1 MTYKL
6 LFVVILVIGY
16 LIYNQYNTDS
26 SRRKYITFSAIV
38 LGLQS
43 ALRNVAVGADTYN
56 YYLKF
61 EAVKYTTWQEVF
73 RSFPDTYL
81 YGDGKDP
88 GYLLLEK
95 IFQVFSGDFRVF
107 LFLIAIVFFYAYAKL
122 LLRYT
127 NNILEVLTVNLGY
140 SALFYGFY
148 SITGLRQTLS
158 VALSILF
165 LFSFIDKKY
174 RKCILLFIVAFI
186 IHKSSVF
193 LLLVPVLYSIKK
205 TNYCYICMV

>member
-1 MTYKL
+1 MVYKL
-6 LFVVILVIGY
+6 LFVIILIIGN
-16 LIYNQYNTDS
+16 LICSQYKTEK

-61 EAVKYTTWQEVF
+61 EAVKSTTWQEVF
-73 RSFPDTYL
+73 KSFPDTYL

-95 IFQVFSGDFRVF
+95 IFQIFSGDFRVF
-107 LFLIAIVFFYAYAKL
+107 LFLISIVFFYAYAKL

-127 NNILEVLTVNLGY
+127 NNTLEVLTANLGY
-140 SALFYGFY
+140 LALFYGFY

-165 LFSFIDKKY
+165 LFSFIDKNYK
-174 RKCILLFIVAFI
+174 KCILLLSW
-186 IHKSSVF
+186 HSSF
-193 LLLVPVLYSIKK
+193 TSHLYF
-205 TNYCYICMV
+205 YC

>member
-1 MTYKL
+1 MVYKL
-6 LFVVILVIGY
+6 LFVIILIIGN
-16 LIYNQYNTDS
+16 LICSQYKTEK

-61 EAVKYTTWQEVF
+61 EAVKSTTWQEVF
-73 RSFPDTYL
+73 KSFPDTYL

-95 IFQVFSGDFRVF
+95 IFQIFSGDFRVF
-107 LFLIAIVFFYAYAKL
+107 LFLISIVFFYAYAKL

-127 NNILEVLTVNLGY
+127 NNTLEVLTANLGY
-140 SALFYGFY
+140 LALFFGFY

-165 LFSFIDKKY
+165 LFSFIDKNYK
-174 RKCILLFIVAFI
+174 KCILLFIVAFI
-186 IHKSSVF
+186 IHKSSIF
-193 LLLVPVLYSIKK
+193 LLLVPVLYSVNKSK
-205 TNYCYICMV
+205 LLL